1 MKIGYRKGSDV
12 SDDGDGIPLLFK
24 DSIGVVYG
32 AELNVQIPLI
42 LSLLPFSIVIYKS
55 PDEMLLCKSVATI
68 TTKFRLTSVTG
79 VTS

>member
-12 SDDGDGIPLLFK
+12 SDDGIGFPLLFK

-42 LSLLPFSIVIYKS
+42 LSLLPPPV
-55 PDEMLLCKSVATI
+55 LKSVMVSPSGLHTNLS
-68 TTKFRLTSVTG
+68 FP
-79 VTS
+79 